1 MSDTTVTS
9 SLNIELRASYTT
21 GGSAADEY
29 YCKEKC
35 KDQGFCCNDPS
46 VGSNQLL
53 SCAQACMIR
62 ARGTDEFTCTQTC
75 DTQRLS
81 RGCERTVNGHY
92 YGMCSTWLGLGLVS

>member
-1 MSDTTVTS
+1 MECVTDRDTTAVASLTVVTDDAM
-9 SLNIELRASYTT
+9 LKATCFEECRTA
-21 GGSAADEY
+21 GH
-29 YCKEKC
+29 
-35 KDQGFCCNDPS
+35 CCNNPDI
-46 VGSNQLL
+46 GSNQLL

-81 RGCERTVNGHY
+81 GGCERTVNGHY